1 MCRGDNQFSVPRFSE
16 QLYTQENIPTEQ
28 ELVQEV
34 LGDRDVL
41 HDMELP
47 RGAEKD
53 TRED

>member
-16 QLYTQENIPTEQ
+16 QLYTRENIPTEQ

-34 LGDRDVL
+34 LGDRDVR

-47 RGAEKD
+47 RGAKKD